1 MEEHKKL
8 SDEAKAGILMGIWE
22 ISMWIAMLKNTAV
35 WWVVFGFV
43 TLISLLV
50 IYFDQ
55 RNERANKRAED
66 SHRKFVE
73 QTTRYLNNIMSTK
86 N

>member
-1 MEEHKKL
+1 
-8 SDEAKAGILMGIWE
+8 
-22 ISMWIAMLKNTAV
+22 MWIAMLKNTAV

-43 TLISLLV
+43 TLICLII

-55 RNERANKRAED
+55 KNERAEKRAEE
-66 SHRKFVE
+66 SHSKFVE
-73 QTTRYLNNIMSTK
+73 QTSRYLNNIMSNK